1 MGKLAWVVLLGA
13 LAHASEPDGA
23 VAAPARWT
31 GPNGPASHSRR
42 SRAMPVTRDVV
53 EAWSVALPG
62 EPVAP
67 PVTWDGLAYVLCKA
81 ARGAVLVGV
90 DIAHGRLV
98 AKKVLPKTG
107 AGDIHVW
114 GGVVYVVTSSNQLT
128 GLKRSG
134 KTFVE
139 RWKYRHKDFRPSGMV
154 VIENEIF
161 VVSDGEILR
170 LAPGSGKYVVW
181 RQAKQYRGPPAVFG
195 ECVLVLGHKRRNQ
208 ESVPTLYALRRSD
221 GTVASV
227 ARVAWYR
234 NASPGPAEQGGL
246 TVGSQYVVVETPR
259 DLALE
264 GVKARHAF
272 LPYTRNGRLV
282 SLSNANGFMDFRVQP
297 AAYKGGLIACAEATE
312 WQWWVGER
320 GRVLAQ
326 RRYSPDLFA
335 QLVPP
340 TVIGDVAYFGTWA
353 ADVETGEILWRLP
366 VRAVAFGAVPADR
379 LVLVIDLQNTLRA
392 FKSRVGR

>member
-1 MGKLAWVVLLGA
+1 MGKLLWVAWLCAIVQ
-13 LAHASEPDGA
+13 ASEPDGA

-62 EPVAP
+62 QALAP
-67 PVTWDGLAYVLCKA
+67 PVTWDGMAYVLCQA
-81 ARGAVLVGV
+81 RRGAVLVGV
-90 DIAHGRLV
+90 DIARGRLV
-98 AKKVLPKTG
+98 AKKVLPK
-107 AGDIHVW
+107 AAAAPIHVW
-114 GGVVYVVTSSNQLT
+114 GGVVYAVTSPNQLT
-128 GLKRSG
+128 GLRRSG

-139 RWKYRHKDFRPSGMV
+139 GWKYRHKDFQPSGMV

-161 VVSDGEILR
+161 VVSNDELLR

-181 RQAKQYRGPPAVFG
+181 RRAKQYRGPPAVFG
-195 ECVLVLGHKRRNQ
+195 ECVLVLGHKRLNR
-208 ESVPTLYALRRSD
+208 EPVATLYALRRSD

-227 ARVAWYR
+227 ARVLWYSS
-234 NASPGPAEQGGL
+234 ASPGITEQGGI
-246 TVGSQYVVVETPR
+246 TVGSQYVVVEAPR

-264 GVKARHAF
+264 GSRARHAF
-272 LPYTRNGRLV
+272 VPYARNGRSV
-282 SLSNANGFMDFRVQP
+282 SLSDANAFMDFRIQP
-297 AAYKGGLIACAEATE
+297 AAYKGGLITCEKATE
-312 WQWWVGER
+312 WQWWVGKR

-326 RRYSPDLFA
+326 HKFNPDLFA

-340 TVIGDVAYFGTWA
+340 TVMGDVAYFGTWA

-379 LVLVIDLQNTLRA
+379 LVLVVDLQKTLRA
-392 FKSRVGR
+392 FKSRVGK